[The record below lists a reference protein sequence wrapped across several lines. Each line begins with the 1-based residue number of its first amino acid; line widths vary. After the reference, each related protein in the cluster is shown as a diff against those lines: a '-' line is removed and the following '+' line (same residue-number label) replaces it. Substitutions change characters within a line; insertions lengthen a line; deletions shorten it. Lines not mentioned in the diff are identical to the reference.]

1 MKDRI
6 INILILTLT
15 SGLIL
20 LIAEAIFRYF
30 LFGQVNTFNSI
41 KKPEYY
47 SSGEYEEDF
56 WKLRVVFNWNNDA
69 FTNFPQSS
77 KLGWVGNFD
86 PLTFKHNEYNNVANK
101 RPVLWY
107 GDSFAK
113 CVDSTLSFNEILNQD
128 SVFSS
133 THYLLNYGEFG
144 YGTDQSYLLL
154 KESLKYYKN
163 PFVVFSFLT
172 NDLQR
177 STFHFR
183 DGHKPYL
190 RIAGDSLLFETGS
203 VGIHTDDYVNH
214 NPPQI
219 TSYLYRKLIY
229 DKRLYSILPFLESKK
244 NKLEQRKIPYVK
256 QLNEKIFDETL
267 NALNLHSSQFVFVV
281 FCSFTDFESGMT
293 WQEDFAVDYFKRK
306 KVPYILVR
314 DIIKD
319 FLTKSPTLK
328 NQIFIPGDGHHTSLM
343 NVQIADKIKEIILKS
358 SGSN

>member
-1 MKDRI
+1 MRNWI
-6 INILILTLT
+6 INLFVTVIAFALILIF
-15 SGLIL
+15 S
-20 LIAEAIFRYF
+20 EAIFR
-30 LFGQVNTFNSI
+30 LLIFGNSATFNSLR
-41 KKPEYY
+41 KPEFYT
-47 SSGEYEEDF
+47 SGEYEEDF
-56 WKLRVVFNWNNDA
+56 WKLRVLFNWKNDA
-69 FTNFPQSS
+69 FCAFPQLS
-77 KLGWVGNFD
+77 KLGWIGNFESN
-86 PLTFKHNEYNNVANK
+86 TFKHNEFANVGTKKA
-101 RPVLWY
+101 VLWY

-113 CVDSTLSFNEILNQD
+113 CVDSTLSFNEILNHD
-128 SVFSS
+128 SAFSS
-133 THYLLNYGEFG
+133 HHYLLNYGEFG

-190 RIAGDSLLFETGS
+190 RIAGDSLVFETGS
-203 VGIHTDDYVNH
+203 VGVHTDDYVNN

-219 TSYLYRKLIY
+219 SSYLYRKLIY
-229 DKRLYSILPFLESKK
+229 DKRLYSVFPFLEFQK
-244 NKLEQRKIPYVK
+244 NKLEQKKIPYVK

-267 NALNLHSSQFVFVV
+267 NLMNINRAPFVFVV

-319 FLTKSPTLK
+319 FLTKNPTLK

-343 NVQIADKIKEIILKS
+343 NLQIADRIKEIILKS
-358 SGSN
+358 SSTN